1 MATERLLT
9 ATATTPED
17 ERLSHS
23 LRPESLGE
31 FVGQQELIERL
42 TISLKAAKMR
52 GDAME
57 HLLLHGPPGLGKT
70 TLAHVI
76 AREMGTRVRLES
88 GPTLAKPM
96 DLVAALSTLQ
106 HGDVLF
112 IDEIHRMPITVEEFI
127 YPAMEDCRIEV
138 RVDSGMNAQTVHMKL
153 KPFTL
158 VGATTRKGLIS
169 SPLQTRFGLDM
180 HFRLYT
186 QGELRDILSRS
197 ASLLGMGVNEES
209 LNLIASRAR
218 GTPRIANRLLRRV
231 RDFAAVRNKGTV
243 TPAVVDAS
251 LKLEGVDERGMDEL
265 DRKYLRTLADVY
277 GGGPAG
283 LNAMAAT
290 MNEDPGTVEVVVE
303 PFLLQCGM
311 IAITPRGRALTRPGA
326 ELMGVSYRET
336 REMGGISGGPTTSL
350 FAG

>member
-1 MATERLLT
+1 
-9 ATATTPED
+9 
-17 ERLSHS
+17 
-23 LRPESLGE
+23 
-31 FVGQQELIERL
+31 
-42 TISLKAAKMR
+42 
-52 GDAME
+52 
-57 HLLLHGPPGLGKT
+57 
-70 TLAHVI
+70 
-76 AREMGTRVRLES
+76 
-88 GPTLAKPM
+88 
-96 DLVAALSTLQ
+96 
-106 HGDVLF
+106 
-112 IDEIHRMPITVEEFI
+112 
-127 YPAMEDCRIEV
+127 
-138 RVDSGMNAQTVHMKL
+138 MKL

-180 HFRLYT
+180 HFRLYS
-186 QGELRDILSRS
+186 QGELRDILNRS
-197 ASLLGMGVNEES
+197 ASLLGMVVSEES

-231 RDFAAVRNKGTV
+231 RDFATVRNKGTV

-265 DRKYLRTLADVY
+265 DRKYLRTLAEIY
-277 GGGPAG
+277 SGGPAG

-326 ELMGVSYRET
+326 ELMGVSYREPS
-336 REMGGISGGPTTSL
+336 GLGGPTTSL
-350 FAG
+350 FSG